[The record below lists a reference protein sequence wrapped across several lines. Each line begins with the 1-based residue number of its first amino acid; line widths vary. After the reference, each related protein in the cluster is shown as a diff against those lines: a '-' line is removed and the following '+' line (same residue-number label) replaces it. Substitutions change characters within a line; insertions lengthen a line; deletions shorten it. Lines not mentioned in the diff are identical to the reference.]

1 MADSRGNNPN
11 IDPAN
16 NDTLAGT
23 LRSVFAQLMRNVDGT
38 LPARV
43 LRYDRDT
50 NRVQVEVLI
59 AMITTSGQQVSRAQI
74 ANIPVINLG
83 GGGFLINFPLKVGDL
98 GFIMANDRDIS
109 LFLQSFS
116 EAPPNTNRVKSF
128 SDSIFIP
135 SVLTDYTIDGADADN
150 MVIQNLDGTVK
161 ISLGPD
167 SVNIES
173 NTPGIT
179 HNNTITLKVTN
190 DSPGYSPSIILD
202 KTGITLDSP
211 EVKVTGLL
219 RATGGLAVTG
229 IATTIYASYFGGPIY
244 VLGNGDSSV
253 AFTPGVPGAPIP
265 PPPPP

>member
-1 MADSRGNNPN
+1 MADSLGNNPN
-11 IDPAN
+11 LDPAN
-16 NDTLAGT
+16 NDTLAGL
-23 LRSVFAQLMRNVDGT
+23 LRSSFSQLLRNVDGM
-38 LPARV
+38 LPARI
-43 LRYDRDT
+43 LNYNRTT
-50 NRVQVEVLI
+50 NRVNVEVLI

-83 GGGFLINFPLKVGDL
+83 GGGFLINFPLKEGDL

-135 SVLTDYTIDGADADN
+135 SVLTAYTIDGGDANN

-161 ISLGPD
+161 IALTPD
-167 SVNIES
+167 SVNIS
-173 NTPGIT
+173 STVGVTIDTPIT
-179 HNNTITLKVTN
+179 TVT
-190 DSPGYSPSIILD
+190 GELI
-202 KTGITLDSP
+202 
-211 EVKVTGLL
+211 VQGLL
-219 RATGGLAVTG
+219 RSTGGFASTG

-253 AFTPGVPGAPIP
+253 SFTPGVPGPPIP

>member
-1 MADSRGNNPN
+1 MASSVGNNPN

-23 LRSVFAQLMRNVDGT
+23 LRSVFSQLMRNVDGM

-59 AMITTSGQQVSRAQI
+59 AMVTTSGQQVSRAQI

-83 GGGFLINFPLKVGDL
+83 GGGFIINFPLKADDL

-116 EAPPNTNRVKSF
+116 EAPPNTNRVKNF
-128 SDSIFIP
+128 ADSVFIP
-135 SVLTDYTIDGADADN
+135 SVLTDYTIDGADTSS

-161 ISLGPD
+161 VSLGTN
-167 SVNIES
+167 SVTVKAPTSVTID
-173 NTPGIT
+173 TPLT
-179 HNNTITLKVTN
+179 TITGKLVVNGLT
-190 DSPGYSPSIILD
+190 
-202 KTGITLDSP
+202 KTL
-211 EVKVTGLL
+211 
-219 RATGGLAVTG
+219 GGFASYG
-229 IATTIYASYFGGPIY
+229 IATGIYTAYFGAPIYALGG
-244 VLGNGDSSV
+244 GSTNT
-253 AFTPGVPGAPIP
+253 AFIPGTPGAPVP
-265 PPPPP
+265 PPTPP

>member
-1 MADSRGNNPN
+1 MADSLGNNPN

-23 LRSVFAQLMRNVDGT
+23 LRSVFSQLMRNVDGM

-50 NRVQVEVLI
+50 NKVQVEVLI
-59 AMITTSGQQVSRAQI
+59 AMITTSNQQVSRAQI

-116 EAPPNTNRVKSF
+116 ESPPNTNRVKSF

-135 SVLTDYTIDGADADN
+135 SVLTGYTIDGADADN

-167 SVNIES
+167 SVNIS
-173 NTPGIT
+173 STVGVTIDTPLT
-179 HNNTITLKVTN
+179 TVT
-190 DSPGYSPSIILD
+190 GEL
-202 KTGITLDSP
+202 
-211 EVKVTGLL
+211 VVQGLL
-219 RATGGLAVTG
+219 RSTGGFASTG
-229 IATTIYASYFGGPIY
+229 IATTIYAAYFGGPIY

>member
-1 MADSRGNNPN
+1 MGDSRGNNPN

-83 GGGFLINFPLKVGDL
+83 GGGFLINFPLKAGDL

-167 SVNIES
+167 SVNIS
-173 NTPGIT
+173 STVGVTIDTP
-179 HNNTITLKVTN
+179 VTTV
-190 DSPGYSPSIILD
+190 
-202 KTGITLDSP
+202 TGELI
-211 EVKVTGLL
+211 VQGLL
-219 RATGGLAVTG
+219 RSTGGFASTG
-229 IATTIYASYFGGPIY
+229 IATTIYAAYFGGPIY

>member
-167 SVNIES
+167 SVNIS
-173 NTPGIT
+173 STVGVTIDTPLT
-179 HNNTITLKVTN
+179 TVT
-190 DSPGYSPSIILD
+190 GEL
-202 KTGITLDSP
+202 
-211 EVKVTGLL
+211 VVQGLL
-219 RATGGLAVTG
+219 RSTGGFASTG

>member
-1 MADSRGNNPN
+1 MADSLGNNPN
-11 IDPAN
+11 LDPAN
-16 NDTLAGT
+16 NDTLAGL
-23 LRSVFAQLMRNVDGT
+23 LRSSFAQLLRNVDGM

-43 LRYDRDT
+43 LNYNRTT
-50 NRVQVEVLI
+50 NRVNVEVLI

-83 GGGFLINFPLKVGDL
+83 GGGFLINFPLKEGNL

-135 SVLTDYTIDGADADN
+135 SVLTGYTIDGGDANN

-161 ISLGPD
+161 IALTPN
-167 SVNIES
+167 SVNIS
-173 NTPGIT
+173 STVGVTIDTPIT
-179 HNNTITLKVTN
+179 TVT
-190 DSPGYSPSIILD
+190 GEL
-202 KTGITLDSP
+202 
-211 EVKVTGLL
+211 VVQGLL
-219 RATGGLAVTG
+219 RSTGGFASTG
-229 IATTIYASYFGGPIY
+229 IATALYASYFGGPIY

-253 AFTPGVPGAPIP
+253 AFTPGVPGPPIP